1 MDLVRENKR
10 AFTAIAAGLAVIVLV
25 LLVTFLHNRSSQ
37 RGGTVIGNP
46 PAAGLQGGF
55 DAPASTGRQS
65 GTEHHASK
73 GAVDHNALS
82 GLPAV
87 RAGGP
92 LDLPGMQGRGF
103 SVSLPKVP
111 IVLRV
116 TSSAP
121 IGTVGYLVPTSPNK
135 NYGVVKHV
143 GTSWILRTYG
153 YGKPDYARVFVQSGP
168 TGAVITCTVE
178 AKGRVTDQRSTSGPY
193 GRTMCQG

>member
-1 MDLVRENKR
+1 MDLVRQNKR
-10 AFTAIAAGLAVIVLV
+10 AFTAIGAGLALIVLV
-25 LLVTFLHNRSSQ
+25 LLMTFLHNRAGE

-46 PAAGLQGGF
+46 SAAGLPGAV
-55 DAPASTGRQS
+55 DAPASTGPAS
-65 GTEHHASK
+65 GPKHHARKAKPS
-73 GAVDHNALS
+73 ANALS

-87 RAGGP
+87 GAGNP
-92 LDLPGMQGRGF
+92 VDLPGMQGRGF

-121 IGTVGYLVPTSPNK
+121 IGTVGYLVPTSPDK
-135 NYGVVKHV
+135 NYGVVKNV
-143 GTSWILRTYG
+143 GRSWILRTYG
-153 YGKPDYARVFVQSGP
+153 YGKPDYARIFVQAGP